1 MDYGNIMKVDTSGA
15 SEQTA
20 AQDKLPYDGPPASH
34 TLAKTD
40 LGRVNNYKRI
50 IQKVGAQK
58 RMDPAI
64 IAAIISRESRG
75 GNGLKDGWGDH
86 GNAWGLM
93 QVDKRY
99 HTPRGGSESEDHLS
113 QATGILIDLIR
124 LIKNKFPSWTA
135 EQQLKGGIA
144 AYNIGPDR
152 VKSYEAMDVFTTAKD
167 YSGDVVARAQWYKRN
182 GF

>member
-1 MDYGNIMKVDTSGA
+1 MDYGDIMKVDTSGA
-15 SEQTA
+15 SKKTA
-20 AQDKLPYDGPPASH
+20 AQDKLTYDGVPASE
-34 TLAKTD
+34 TMANTD
-40 LGRVNNYKRI
+40 LGSVNKYKLI

-58 RMDPAI
+58 RIDPAI

-75 GNGLKDGWGDH
+75 GKVLKDGWGDH

-99 HTPRGGSESEDHLS
+99 HTPKGGWDSEDHLS
-113 QATGILIDLIR
+113 QGTDILIDFIGK
-124 LIKNKFPSWTA
+124 IKKKFPSWTA

-144 AYNIGPDR
+144 AYNIGLR
-152 VKSYEAMDVFTTAKD
+152 GVQTYERMDLGTTGDD
-167 YSGDVVARAQWYKRN
+167 YSSDVVARAQWYKKN